1 MQFDL
6 TLVDRIGVPASLH
19 DVDGRFLHMNPT
31 AELVAGFTM
40 AEMRGKRFTDP
51 LPPAAREA
59 VEAHFNR
66 ALGGEPTD
74 FETVFI
80 DGSGEPRS
88 VRAQH
93 LPLLEDGEVVGVLIL
108 AWAGRQPPRTL
119 PLDPPPQLTPRQREI
134 LELIASGRSTA
145 EIAGE
150 LTLSTETVRNHM
162 RGLLREL
169 DAHTRV
175 EAIATAQRVGLLSSP
190 PLGPKD

>member
-1 MQFDL
+1 VQFDL